1 MRTNLVSRIFFTII
15 GLFFLW
21 ACSTPE
27 GFSEPEDPMDAGRE
41 FVRSVLDGDYEKAAL
56 YLSNDSEDLELFK
69 RYSQHMKKRPQD
81 ELLSL
86 RSASIIVNKVEQVND
101 STSIINY
108 SNSFTKKPTVK
119 VSLVCSDSKFNF
131 CESVKIT
138 PVIKHPIRFTK
149 NVVQGNFPC

>member
-1 MRTNLVSRIFFTII
+1 MRTNLVSRIFFTTI

-108 SNSFTKKPTVK
+108 SNSFTKKPTEIK
-119 VSLVCSDSKFNF
+119 V
-131 CESVKIT
+131 
-138 PVIKHPIRFTK
+138 IRAEGKWRVDFSYTFS
-149 NVVQGNFPC
+149 GNLTIE